1 MRVSFCFISA
11 TRSAGTL
18 QSSLLSPRIPPPKR
32 SLPSRTGSVVPS
44 TLKVLPSGKA
54 LTSTLADHGPLMLA
68 PCDVVYPG

>member
-1 MRVSFCFISA
+1 MRVSLCFMSA

-18 QSSLLSPRIPPPKR
+18 QSSRLSPRIPSKR
-32 SLPSRTGSVVPS
+32 SLPPRTGSIVPS